1 MKILVTGATG
11 MLGRAVM
18 AEAAKDPSLD
28 TTGLCHSRVRDGLV
42 AADLT
47 RVETIAPLLDRLRPD
62 AIIHTAAIRRPD
74 EFAADTQAARRL
86 NVDATEALARWT
98 AAHPG
103 TFLVYL
109 SSDYAFD
116 GTTPPYRPDDPVH
129 PINGYGVSKVEGEDV
144 IRAHVPDRAAIL
156 RVPILYGDVET
167 LDESSVTTV
176 LASVLDMRRDAQP
189 RVFDDWAVR
198 YPTHVADVA
207 EILLPL
213 ARQHLAGTF
222 HWSGPAPL
230 TKFDMAVRV
239 ASLVGVD
246 LARLRRSG
254 APANGSEPR
263 PQDCHLDRSAL
274 EARGLAASD
283 RTFDE
288 TARQLLA
295 RFAPGTLQK

>member
-18 AEAAKDPSLD
+18 AEAAKDAAVE
-28 TTGLCHSRVRDGLV
+28 TIGLCHSRVRNGLI

-47 RVETIAPLLDRLRPD
+47 QTDAIAPLLDQIQPD
-62 AIIHTAAIRRPD
+62 VIIHTAAIRRPE
-74 EFAADTQAARRL
+74 EFAADTPSARRL
-86 NVDATEALARWT
+86 NVDATAALARWT

-103 TFLVYL
+103 TFLLYL

-144 IRAHVPDRAAIL
+144 IRAHVPERAAIL

-176 LASVLDMRRDAQP
+176 IAAVLDMRHTDTP

-207 EILLPL
+207 EILLQL
-213 ARQHLAGTF
+213 AQQKCAGTF

-230 TKFDMAVRV
+230 TKFDMATIT
-239 ASLVGVD
+239 AGLIGVD
-246 LARLRRSG
+246 PARIQRSG

-263 PQDCHLDRSAL
+263 PKDCHLDRSDL
-274 EARGLAASD
+274 EARGFTATD

-288 TARQLLA
+288 TTRRLLA
-295 RFAPGTLQK
+295 RFAAHA